1 MAVVDE
7 QTEPVRRF
15 VLNTEATVEVHIP
28 ALDAV
33 DDQQGVRSLRLRS
46 VDRDR
51 VFPTL
56 PTAVAAYEAW
66 CATGD
71 LPCQAGGRPN
81 GPVGGREAPA
91 RPLRTGTRW

>member
-7 QTEPVRRF
+7 HTEPVRRF

-33 DDQQGVRSLRLRS
+33 DDPQAYVLSYS
-46 VDRDR
+46 VGTDR
-51 VFPTL
+51 VVPTL

-71 LPCQAGGRPN
+71 LPCEAGGRPN
-81 GPVGGREAPA
+81 GPVGGREAAA

>member
-56 PTAVAAYEAW
+56 PTAV
-66 CATGD
+66 GSVRGMVRD
-71 LPCQAGGRPN
+71 R
-81 GPVGGREAPA
+81 
-91 RPLRTGTRW
+91 